1 MKISIALVLGMIACS
16 FVCINGG
23 DFDQY
28 CSIPS
33 NIRELVWNCIYI
45 YLPQSEK
52 TVFSQMSQCFG
63 VSTFDKVIN
72 QFCGLSD
79 DEQETVALQHEAC
92 LSEIDFDNFHGPTVS
107 QYQTQSCIQRRLG

>member
-1 MKISIALVLGMIACS
+1 MKISIAFVLGMIMCN

-23 DFDQY
+23 DFDEY
-28 CSIPS
+28 CSIPAS
-33 NIRELVWNCIYI
+33 IRELVWDCIYR

-52 TVFSQMSQCFG
+52 AVFTQMSLCFG

-79 DEQETVALQHEAC
+79 DEQEAVASQHEVC

-107 QYQTQSCIQRRLG
+107 ESQTQSCIRRKLG